1 MKYLQSRLKQT
12 LAAVPKIEKLRRE
25 KNYDTSQQAL
35 NTWIKDNQVGKN
47 LNGGKEIKFK
57 MDLACL
63 SRKLDDFKLF
73 RDVEKQATRQVLR
86 RQLQDHTHPTEGSID
101 I

>member
-1 MKYLQSRLKQT
+1 
-12 LAAVPKIEKLRRE
+12 
-25 KNYDTSQQAL
+25 
-35 NTWIKDNQVGKN
+35 
-47 LNGGKEIKFK
+47 

-86 RQLQDHTHPTEGSID
+86 RQLQDHTNPTEGSID